1 MELTHFPAK
10 HAAETQHE
18 DFGYTR
24 KQNMRWLQDQYDLPD
39 HGEIP
44 CESAL
49 ELLRYFNVRD
59 ERRLIYERL
68 SEEARAVLARLEEE
82 RQMMREAWGVSGR
95 VKDWWMEQML
105 LGVVEDDGKGEGLC
119 LVRAN
124 GEDDEG
130 GVALGGEEHVW
141 GAYSPVMRS
150 PAGSDMDD
158 DEIL

>member
-39 HGEIP
+39 HGEILR
-44 CESAL
+44 ESAL
-49 ELLRYFNVRD
+49 ELFRYFNVRD
-59 ERRLIYERL
+59 ERRLRCERL

-82 RQMMREAWGVSGR
+82 RQMMREAWGVSSR
-95 VKDWWMEQML
+95 VKDWWMEPML
-105 LGVVEDDGKGEGLC
+105 LGVVEDDGEGEGQC
-119 LVRAN
+119 LVRAE
-124 GEDDEG
+124 GGDDEG
-130 GVALGGEEHVW
+130 GVALGGEQRVW
-141 GAYSPVMRS
+141 GACFPFMMSL
-150 PAGSDMDD
+150 AGSDID